1 MTKIIP
7 TILATTYT
15 QFEEQF
21 KKVSPFFDLI
31 QIDVMDGTFVNNQ
44 SFANIGDINDI
55 NLETKFELHLMVEHP
70 IKEIKK
76 WENVKNIVRIIFHIE
91 SKDNPEEVIK
101 TIKNLGAEAGIAL
114 NPETDTNTI
123 EPYTNQINEVLFLTV
138 HPGKQ
143 GANFLPNVGKKIS
156 NFKLLITNFGKMKPM
171 IAADGGINTNNI
183 KQVQNWGVDT
193 FCIGSAI
200 IMAEDIKLA
209 KQNLFMSL
217 RGV

>member
-1 MTKIIP
+1 MKKIIP

-31 QIDVMDGTFVNNQ
+31 QIDVMDGKFVNNQ
-44 SFANIGDINDI
+44 SFADISDINNI

-91 SKDNPEEVIK
+91 SKDSPEEVIK
-101 TIKNLGAEAGIAL
+101 TIKNLGVEIGIAL
-114 NPETDTNTI
+114 NPETDTDTI
-123 EPYTNQINEVLFLTV
+123 EPYTNQIDEVLFLTV

-156 NFKLLITNFGKMKPM
+156 NFKLLITNFGKMRPM
-171 IAADGGINTNNI
+171 IAVDGGINANNI
-183 KQVQNWGVDT
+183 KQVRDWGVNT

-200 IMAEDIKLA
+200 IMAEDIEIT
-209 KQNLFMSL
+209 KQNLL
-217 RGV
+217 NQLTI